1 MSRSKNSKNFRRS
14 RQSSISSTNST
25 PSKNQA
31 RSTHVSDIVVDSAS
45 DPVKRYMTSNNRPNV
60 TKTYKPQY
68 KRTKA
73 GSSQS
78 NATEVIT
85 KPVEEP
91 FKKDRIP
98 KTRGGEERES
108 DGRNRVISAK
118 LPNITNKNIDE
129 YPRDVNNEQSEHKE
143 NEEEDYLPVESSN
156 EIVDISKSVRD
167 EISDNGSDDENEKKS
182 SGSETE
188 QIYLDE
194 GNSDD
199 ERRSENNM
207 ENMDFG

>member
-31 RSTHVSDIVVDSAS
+31 RSTHVSDIAVDSAS
-45 DPVKRYMTSNNRPNV
+45 DSVKRYMTSNNRPNV
-60 TKTYKPQY
+60 INTYKPQY

-73 GSSQS
+73 GSSQN
-78 NATEVIT
+78 NATEAIT

-98 KTRGGEERES
+98 KTRDGEERES
-108 DGRNRVISAK
+108 DERSRVINAK
-118 LPNITNKNIDE
+118 LPNITNKNIDD
-129 YPRDVNNEQSEHKE
+129 YPINVNNEQSEHKE
-143 NEEEDYLPVESSN
+143 NEEDDLPVESSN
-156 EIVDISKSVRD
+156 EIVDISNSVRN
-167 EISDNGSDDENEKKS
+167 EIGDNNSDDENEKKS